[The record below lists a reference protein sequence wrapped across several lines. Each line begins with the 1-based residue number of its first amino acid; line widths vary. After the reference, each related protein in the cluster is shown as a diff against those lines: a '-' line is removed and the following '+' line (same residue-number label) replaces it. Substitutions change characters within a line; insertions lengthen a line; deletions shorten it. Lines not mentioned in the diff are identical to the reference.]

1 MMTLGRGRERAN
13 EGKIDAYRRRRDA
26 RVRDR
31 DETAKQTRSRSSA
44 KHDVDGMKIDEST
57 RGGMTSRLDAR

>member
-1 MMTLGRGRERAN
+1 MMTLGRGRARAN

-31 DETAKQTRSRSSA
+31 DETAKYTRGRSSA
-44 KHDVDGMKIDEST
+44 KHDVDRMKST
-57 RGGMTSRLDAR
+57 RDGMTSRLDAR